1 MAKRTKK
8 TETAAKS
15 TEAAENYTTSM
26 NPTYA
31 FRFVVLATALKRLSL
46 SGESVVPQMS
56 PVELLKVGCKVTGLR
71 AHKLLRAGTADAA
84 KLSEAVRW
92 LADEIKKGVMV
103 CPQCHKATVIPLVP
117 ECREQQT
124 DGTTHVCH
132 FYAGGCDMG
141 YNLPEEV

>member
-8 TETAAKS
+8 TETAAKP
-15 TEAAENYTTSM
+15 TEAAENYTTAM

-31 FRFVVLATALKRLSL
+31 FRFVVLATALKRLHL

-71 AHKLLRAGTADAA
+71 GTADAS
-84 KLSEAVRW
+84 KLSDAVRW
-92 LADEIKKGVMV
+92 LADEIRKGVMV
-103 CPQCHKATVIPLVP
+103 CPTCHKATVIPLVP
-117 ECREQQT
+117 EHRAQQT

-141 YNLPEEV
+141 YSLPEGS